1 MVLIMVHDATDE
13 RRKKAELEVKST
25 MIQEVHHRV
34 KNNLQNVAAV
44 LRMQQRRAHE
54 LETKQAL
61 SEAIARIL
69 SVAVIHEFLSLD
81 ESQSINIRDVCQRIV
96 TQTRQVMAPGKQI
109 EFSIEGPA
117 IYLPSQQATATALV
131 INELVQNALE
141 HGFETQQQGQVRV
154 VLTDGGDSVKLEV
167 CDDGEP
173 LQEGFDLGNTSSL
186 GLQIVRSLVQADLRG
201 AIRLENDAERGV
213 VATVIY
219 PKAVINAGRRSRVAP
234 QPYSDFLLVS
244 QEGKMERT
252 RVIIADDESLI
263 RMDLRE
269 MLTNLGYLVV
279 GEVADG
285 RSAVNQARELRPD
298 VVIMDIKMPD
308 MDGIEA
314 AKVLTEERIA
324 PVVLLSAYSQRDL
337 VQRARDAGVVA
348 YLVKPY
354 REEELSPAIEVALAR
369 FAEFKDLQKQVS
381 DLQEALETRKLVD
394 RAKGILMDKQGL
406 TEAEAFRKIQ
416 KMSMD
421 NRKPMK
427 DVAEAIILAH
437 QVGQG

>member
-1 MVLIMVHDATDE
+1 
-13 RRKKAELEVKST
+13 
-25 MIQEVHHRV
+25 
-34 KNNLQNVAAV
+34 
-44 LRMQQRRAHE
+44 
-54 LETKQAL
+54 
-61 SEAIARIL
+61 
-69 SVAVIHEFLSLD
+69 
-81 ESQSINIRDVCQRIV
+81 
-96 TQTRQVMAPGKQI
+96 
-109 EFSIEGPA
+109 
-117 IYLPSQQATATALV
+117 
-131 INELVQNALE
+131 
-141 HGFETQQQGQVRV
+141 
-154 VLTDGGDSVKLEV
+154 
-167 CDDGEP
+167 
-173 LQEGFDLGNTSSL
+173 
-186 GLQIVRSLVQADLRG
+186 
-201 AIRLENDAERGV
+201 
-213 VATVIY
+213 
-219 PKAVINAGRRSRVAP
+219 
-234 QPYSDFLLVS
+234 
-244 QEGKMERT
+244 MERK

-314 AKVLTEERIA
+314 TQVLTEEHIA
-324 PVVLLSAYSQRDL
+324 PVVLLSAYSQREL
-337 VQRARDAGVVA
+337 VERAREAGVVA

-354 REEELSPAIEVALAR
+354 REEELAPAIEVALAR
-369 FAEFKDLQKQVS
+369 FAEFTDLQRQVS
-381 DLQEALETRKLVD
+381 DLQLALETRKLVD

-421 NRKPMK
+421 NRKAMK

>member
-1 MVLIMVHDATDE
+1 
-13 RRKKAELEVKST
+13 
-25 MIQEVHHRV
+25 
-34 KNNLQNVAAV
+34 
-44 LRMQQRRAHE
+44 
-54 LETKQAL
+54 
-61 SEAIARIL
+61 
-69 SVAVIHEFLSLD
+69 
-81 ESQSINIRDVCQRIV
+81 
-96 TQTRQVMAPGKQI
+96 
-109 EFSIEGPA
+109 
-117 IYLPSQQATATALV
+117 
-131 INELVQNALE
+131 
-141 HGFETQQQGQVRV
+141 
-154 VLTDGGDSVKLEV
+154 
-167 CDDGEP
+167 
-173 LQEGFDLGNTSSL
+173 
-186 GLQIVRSLVQADLRG
+186 
-201 AIRLENDAERGV
+201 
-213 VATVIY
+213 
-219 PKAVINAGRRSRVAP
+219 
-234 QPYSDFLLVS
+234 
-244 QEGKMERT
+244 MERT

-337 VQRARDAGVVA
+337 VQRAREAGVVA

-406 TEAEAFRKIQ
+406 NEAEAFRKIQ

-437 QVGQG
+437 QVSEQ